1 MSHTN
6 KFTPETEALIL
17 GHFDNGLTDQQESEL
32 AQQLVTC
39 PEARVRF
46 RTQMR
51 MEGRLHSLGRDRF
64 LTPVAAQQSSAVDAP
79 GPPLEPG
86 FTTVIESSPPR
97 RIRPVFTSW
106 VAAASIILV
115 LTAWALWPSGVNA
128 ASVLRQAQLAAHEL
142 VDRTYRVTL
151 SNPSDQAVE
160 QKLTL
165 DLRGGS
171 KFVIRPVDGSYIMGS
186 DGTEFWMTR
195 PDGPV
200 WVTKNYRSLAPALRR
215 RIPNQRI
222 LGMATSPSEPLL
234 LDVTELLSLIKR
246 KYEIEL
252 VSPHGSPEHHIRARL
267 RSEKVNVP
275 ETIEFWADA
284 DTGVV
289 IKALTHWPNQDRRML
304 ELLNTA
310 ELNETWY
317 QYPLHAPDAQV
328 RRL

>member
-1 MSHTN
+1 
-6 KFTPETEALIL
+6 
-17 GHFDNGLTDQQESEL
+17 
-32 AQQLVTC
+32 
-39 PEARVRF
+39 
-46 RTQMR
+46 
-51 MEGRLHSLGRDRF
+51 
-64 LTPVAAQQSSAVDAP
+64 
-79 GPPLEPG
+79 
-86 FTTVIESSPPR
+86 
-97 RIRPVFTSW
+97 
-106 VAAASIILV
+106 
-115 LTAWALWPSGVNA
+115 
-128 ASVLRQAQLAAHEL
+128 
-142 VDRTYRVTL
+142 
-151 SNPSDQAVE
+151 
-160 QKLTL
+160 
-165 DLRGGS
+165 
-171 KFVIRPVDGSYIMGS
+171 
-186 DGTEFWMTR
+186 
-195 PDGPV
+195 
-200 WVTKNYRSLAPALRR
+200 
-215 RIPNQRI
+215 
-222 LGMATSPSEPLL
+222 MATSPSEPLL